1 MAELPKTD
9 AELQALIDQAVEKA
23 TTALKTEYDGKFAA
37 QRTKHDEEIKK
48 IKADAGKSAEEL
60 AQQRIKEQNDADQ
73 KELAELRAYKKGKTL
88 EERLSKE
95 NMPSHFK
102 YDSRLLNASEED
114 FEKVLK
120 DVKKEYEAT
129 LPKGNTTSTII
140 KTGGKTGNTE
150 PSETELANELFAETL
165 GQIVGK

>member
-1 MAELPKTD
+1 MTELPKTD
-9 AELQALIDQAVEKA
+9 AELQALIDAKVSEA

-48 IKADAGKSAEEL
+48 IKDDAGKSAEEL
-60 AQQRIKEQNDADQ
+60 AQQKVKEQYDADQ
-73 KELAELRAYKKGKTL
+73 KELAELRSYKKGKLL

-102 YDSRLLNASEED
+102 YDSRLLNASDED

-129 LPKGNTTSTII
+129 LPKGNTTSTVI
-140 KTGGKTGNTE
+140 KTGGSPASGTKTDADV
-150 PSETELANELFAETL
+150 ANEKFAETL